1 MHQPS
6 LGSVDGINH
15 PGAARIDDA
24 GAPGALVTLTMD
36 EIGRADVGRLHAL
49 HDGVASQ
56 LRADR
61 LADDG
66 PRAVAADQITA
77 AQAADGAGPEIA
89 QGSTCG
95 RIIDPDVF
103 DRGPVDDVDA
113 RLGRRMRKQNGLEEY
128 LVDTV
133 RRLR

>member
-15 PGAARIDDA
+15 PGTARIDDA
-24 GAPGALVTLTMD
+24 GAPGAVVTLTMD
-36 EIGRADVGRLHAL
+36 EVGRADVSRLHAL
-49 HDGVASQ
+49 HDRVAGH

-61 LADDG
+61 LPDHG

-95 RIIDPDVF
+95 LILDPDVF
-103 DRGPVDDVDA
+103 
-113 RLGRRMRKQNGLEEY
+113 
-128 LVDTV
+128 
-133 RRLR
+133 